1 MTFSLLADGD
11 KKSRDEAEDFLVQ
24 NEIYCVSLA
33 ARFLQNNSKIY
44 LLKDDGGK
52 IAAVFS
58 YSSGAQL
65 LFFARNNLD
74 EDEKTLFRLAVGK
87 AVDGYFPKIFSV
99 MGTGGFCSLI
109 SRIAE
114 NHLCRN
120 ARHEVD
126 FDLMIF
132 NGDSVGK
139 KLRNGVFAEN
149 NENLLAEC
157 CSVLELDEIFP
168 LQKSYELEEVVFSEK
183 DFNEAA
189 SRLVLKKNL
198 ERKRVFALK
207 KDGKIVSKLSVN
219 ARGKNC
225 VQLGGVFTAKDFRK
239 QGFAKAL
246 LLKFCRKYAENG
258 KKIVLF
264 VKKSNLAA
272 LSLYKSCGFKKI
284 SDYRIVYF

>member
-1 MTFSLLADGD
+1 MIFSLLADDD
-11 KKSRDEAEDFLVQ
+11 KKSRDEAENFLIQ
-24 NEIYCVSLA
+24 NEIYCVSLTG
-33 ARFLQNNSKIY
+33 RFLQKDSKIF

-52 IAAVFS
+52 ITAVFS
-58 YSSGAQL
+58 YSVGGQL
-65 LFFARNNLD
+65 LFFVRGNLND
-74 EDEKTLFRLAVGK
+74 DEKTLFRLAVGK
-87 AVDGYFPKIFSV
+87 AVENYFPKIFSV
-99 MGTGGFCSLI
+99 MGTCGFCSLI
-109 SRIAE
+109 SKIAE
-114 NHLCRN
+114 NHLCRK

-126 FDLMIF
+126 FDLMVF
-132 NGDSVGK
+132 DEKSLGK
-139 KLRNGVFAEN
+139 AAEN
-149 NENLLAEC
+149 ENHAENHGNLAAEC
-157 CSVLELDEIFP
+157 CSVSEIDEIFP

-198 ERKRVFALK
+198 EKKRVFALK

-225 VQLGGVFTAKDFRK
+225 VQVGGVFTAPDFRK
-239 QGFAKAL
+239 QGFAKTL
-246 LLKFCRKYAENG
+246 LLRFCKKYAENG

-284 SDYRIVYF
+284 SDYKIVYF

>member
-1 MTFSLLADGD
+1 MIFSLLEDGD
-11 KKSRDEAEDFLVQ
+11 KKSRDEAEYFLVQ
-24 NEIYCVSLA
+24 NEIYCVSLT
-33 ARFLQNNSKIY
+33 ARFLQKNSKIF

-58 YSSGAQL
+58 YSSGGQL
-65 LFFARNNLD
+65 LFFARGNLD
-74 EDEKTLFRLAVGK
+74 EDEKTLFRLALGR

-109 SRIAE
+109 SKIAE
-114 NHLCRN
+114 NHLCRKR
-120 ARHEVD
+120 RHEVD

-132 NGDSVGK
+132 DGK
-139 KLRNGVFAEN
+139 SAEKAAEIRKSAEN
-149 NENLLAEC
+149 YENLLAEC
-157 CSVLELDEIFP
+157 CSVNELDEIFP

-225 VQLGGVFTAKDFRK
+225 VQVGGVFTALDFRK

-246 LLKFCRKYAENG
+246 LLRFCKKYAENG

-284 SDYRIVYF
+284 SDYKIVYF

>member
-1 MTFSLLADGD
+1 MIFSLLEDGD
-11 KKSRDEAEDFLVQ
+11 KKSRQEAEDFLVQ
-24 NEIYCVSLA
+24 NEIYCVSLT
-33 ARFLQNNSKIY
+33 ARFLQKDSKIF
-44 LLKDDGGK
+44 LLEDDGGK

-58 YSSGAQL
+58 YSPGGQL
-65 LFFARNNLD
+65 LFFARGNLS

-87 AVDGYFPKIFSV
+87 AVENYFPKIFSV
-99 MGTGGFCSLI
+99 MGTSGFCSLI

-114 NHLCRN
+114 NHLCRK

-132 NGDSVGK
+132 DEKSFEKTTKSENP
-139 KLRNGVFAEN
+139 AEN
-149 NENLLAEC
+149 HENLVAEC
-157 CSVLELDEIFP
+157 CSVNELDEIFP

-189 SRLVLKKNL
+189 SRLILKKNL
-198 ERKRVFALK
+198 EKKRVFALK
-207 KDGKIVSKLSVN
+207 KDGKIFSKVSVN

-225 VQLGGVFTAKDFRK
+225 VQVGGVFTAPDFRK
-239 QGFAKAL
+239 QGFAKTL
-246 LLKFCRKYAENG
+246 LLRFCRKYAENG

-284 SDYRIVYF
+284 SDYKIVYF

>member
-1 MTFSLLADGD
+1 MIFSLLADDD
-11 KKSRDEAEDFLVQ
+11 KKSRDEAEYFLVQ
-24 NEIYCVSLA
+24 NEIYCVSLT
-33 ARFLQNNSKIY
+33 ARFLQKDSKIF

-52 IAAVFS
+52 MAAVFS
-58 YSSGAQL
+58 YSSGGQL
-65 LFFARNNLD
+65 LFFARKNFS
-74 EDEKTLFRLAVGK
+74 EDEKTLFRLAAGK
-87 AVDGYFPKIFSV
+87 AVDGYFPKIFSI

-114 NHLCRN
+114 NHLCRKK
-120 ARHEVD
+120 AHEVD

-132 NGDSVGK
+132 DGD
-139 KLRNGVFAEN
+139 FAEKN
-149 NENLLAEC
+149 ARNENLPENQGNLLAEC
-157 CSVLELDEIFP
+157 CSVDELDEIFP

-183 DFNEAA
+183 DFNGAA
-189 SRLVLKKNL
+189 SRLILRKNL

-225 VQLGGVFTAKDFRK
+225 VQVGGVFTAYDFRR
-239 QGFAKAL
+239 QGFAKSL
-246 LLKFCRKYAENG
+246 LLRFCRKYAENG

-272 LSLYKSCGFKKI
+272 LSLYNSCGFRKI
-284 SDYRIVYF
+284 SDYKIVYF

>member
-1 MTFSLLADGD
+1 MIFSLLADDD
-11 KKSRDEAEDFLVQ
+11 KKSHDEAENFLIQ
-24 NEIYCVSLA
+24 NEIYCVSLTG
-33 ARFLQNNSKIY
+33 RFLQKDSKIF

-58 YSSGAQL
+58 YSVGGQL
-65 LFFARNNLD
+65 LFFARGNLN

-87 AVDGYFPKIFSV
+87 AFENYFPKIFSV

-114 NHLCRN
+114 NHLCRKKS
-120 ARHEVD
+120 HEVD
-126 FDLMIF
+126 FDLMVFDEKPIGK
-132 NGDSVGK
+132 NGKNENS
-139 KLRNGVFAEN
+139 AEN
-149 NENLLAEC
+149 KNLAAEC
-157 CSVLELDEIFP
+157 CSVSELDEIFP

-225 VQLGGVFTAKDFRK
+225 VQVGGVFTAPDFRK
-239 QGFAKAL
+239 QGLAKTL
-246 LLKFCRKYAENG
+246 LLRFCRRYAENG

-272 LSLYKSCGFKKI
+272 LSLYKSCGFRKI
-284 SDYRIVYF
+284 SDYKIVYF

>member
-1 MTFSLLADGD
+1 MIFSLLADDD
-11 KKSRDEAEDFLVQ
+11 KKSRDEAENFLIQ
-24 NEIYCVSLA
+24 NEIYCVSLTG
-33 ARFLQNNSKIY
+33 RFLQRDAKIF

-58 YSSGAQL
+58 YSAGGQL
-65 LFFARNNLD
+65 LFFVRGNLND
-74 EDEKTLFRLAVGK
+74 DEKTLFRLAVGK
-87 AVDGYFPKIFSV
+87 AVENYFPKIFSV

-114 NHLCRN
+114 NHLCRKK
-120 ARHEVD
+120 RHEVD

-132 NGDSVGK
+132 DEKSLEKNVKSDNS
-139 KLRNGVFAEN
+139 AEN
-149 NENLLAEC
+149 KNLVAEC
-157 CSVLELDEIFP
+157 CSVSELDEIFP

-225 VQLGGVFTAKDFRK
+225 VQVGGVFTAPDFRK
-239 QGFAKAL
+239 QGFAKTL
-246 LLKFCRKYAENG
+246 LFRFCRKYAENR

-272 LSLYKSCGFKKI
+272 LSLYKSCGFRKI
-284 SDYRIVYF
+284 SDYKIVYF

>member
-1 MTFSLLADGD
+1 MIFSLLADDD
-11 KKSRDEAEDFLVQ
+11 KKSRDEAENFLIQ
-24 NEIYCVSLA
+24 NEIYCVSLTG
-33 ARFLQNNSKIY
+33 RFLQKDSKIF

-58 YSSGAQL
+58 YSTGGQL
-65 LFFARNNLD
+65 LFFVRNNLED
-74 EDEKTLFRLAVGK
+74 DEKTLFRLAVGK
-87 AVDGYFPKIFSV
+87 ALENYFPKIFSV
-99 MGTGGFCSLI
+99 MGTGGFCFLI
-109 SRIAE
+109 YKIAE
-114 NHLCRN
+114 NHLCRK

-132 NGDSVGK
+132 DEKSLGK
-139 KLRNGVFAEN
+139 NVK
-149 NENLLAEC
+149 NENLAEKHKNLAAEC
-157 CSVLELDEIFP
+157 CSVSELDEIFP

-207 KDGKIVSKLSVN
+207 KDGKIVSKLSLN

-225 VQLGGVFTAKDFRK
+225 VQVGGVFTVADFRK
-239 QGFAKAL
+239 QGFAKTL
-246 LLKFCRKYAENG
+246 LFRFCRKYSENG

-272 LSLYKSCGFKKI
+272 LSLYKSCGFRKI
-284 SDYRIVYF
+284 SDYKIVYF

>member
-1 MTFSLLADGD
+1 MIFSLLADDD
-11 KKSRDEAEDFLVQ
+11 KKSREEAEDFLIK
-24 NEIYCVSLA
+24 NEIYCVSLT
-33 ARFLQNNSKIY
+33 ARFLQKDSKIY
-44 LLKDDGGK
+44 FLKDDAGK

-58 YSSGAQL
+58 YSSGGQL
-65 LFFARNNLD
+65 LFFVRKDLD
-74 EDEKTLFRLAVGK
+74 GDEKTLFHLAVGK
-87 AVDGYFPKIFSV
+87 AVDTYFPKIFSV

-114 NHLCRN
+114 NHLCRK

-132 NGDSVGK
+132 DGDS
-139 KLRNGVFAEN
+139 AEKN
-149 NENLLAEC
+149 AGNENLLAEC
-157 CSVLELDEIFP
+157 CSVDELDEIFP

-207 KDGKIVSKLSVN
+207 KNGKIVSKLSVN

-225 VQLGGVFTAKDFRK
+225 VQVGGVFTAYDFRR
-239 QGFAKAL
+239 QEFAKSL
-246 LLKFCRKYAENG
+246 LLRFCRKYAENE

-264 VKKSNLAA
+264 VKKTNFAA
-272 LSLYKSCGFKKI
+272 LSLYKSCGFRKI
-284 SDYRIVYF
+284 SDYKIVYF